1 MLHCGFLNCLVF
13 FFFLHWYFKYSIA
26 PITLKVVGECK
37 DSAGRYNIWCLQD
50 PTGGPPS
57 QPPPSADNDLETQ
70 RWGNWLFKVCN
81 SFYLGGPFTLFLL
94 TTDFLL
100 KYLTSPT
107 TVTMWR
113 FFKKKNLFSGNRA
126 EKNLD
131 HCILISHSLWTD
143 LKMQFSRTERLGKT
157 HSELRAVWRSRLN

>member
-94 TTDFLL
+94 TTYFLL

-113 FFKKKNLFSGNRA
+113 FFKKKSVFRQQSWEESWSLHSHLSFSLNRPEDA
-126 EKNLD
+126 IQQNRKVGENP
-131 HCILISHSLWTD
+131 LWT
-143 LKMQFSRTERLGKT
+143 
-157 HSELRAVWRSRLN
+157 